1 MNNTFESVL
10 KWGKSNWWIILL
22 IVLVIMSLIFTLFG
36 LNGIVDKWADSL
48 AKMLTPASIII
59 GLVLGY
65 PLLKRKL
72 TEGYIA
78 KQFDIMDDA
87 NRVVRAKCI
96 QLQDKYISA
105 NRSTDLTIEYITEAK
120 NDILELKQLSIDAT
134 PDVYRYINL
143 LYQALVNMEKYF
155 RIHGESF
162 HFYYKEQLST
172 WLNEQLHETYDYSK
186 TIGVIPTG
194 ATSSK
199 QRLNKRLSKFV
210 SDNSFV
216 EIDNL
221 NRTIDYFHNSSM
233 LVIFYAKNNA
243 VFSKDHLYLYK
254 ACFKAAPSPS
264 PYARLM
270 YNSCIY
276 FPPMLKGKKKLLLDY
291 PELYLV
297 GYSRMTSGSFDG
309 GAEETYYICTYANI
323 SNISFVEGTIH
334 DLDSLKEYDDGY
346 LNLELPLENI
356 TKFKKCKE
364 FIQFRISEEDT
375 TARYNNV
382 AYRLQCKLKEEMR
395 P

>member
-96 QLQDKYISA
+96 QLQDKYIAA
-105 NRSTDLTIEYITEAK
+105 NRSTDLTIEYITEVK

-233 LVIFYAKNNA
+233 LVIA
-243 VFSKDHLYLYK
+243 
-254 ACFKAAPSPS
+254 
-264 PYARLM
+264 
-270 YNSCIY
+270 
-276 FPPMLKGKKKLLLDY
+276 
-291 PELYLV
+291 
-297 GYSRMTSGSFDG
+297 
-309 GAEETYYICTYANI
+309 
-323 SNISFVEGTIH
+323 
-334 DLDSLKEYDDGY
+334 
-346 LNLELPLENI
+346 
-356 TKFKKCKE
+356 
-364 FIQFRISEEDT
+364 
-375 TARYNNV
+375 
-382 AYRLQCKLKEEMR
+382 
-395 P
+395 